1 MSGRLAAFP
10 TSPETGR
17 TAKSVSIEGA
27 SVCPHV
33 HFEREKTQGE
43 KKIRCVLALDHV
55 LLRQGLRRLLEDE
68 PDFEVVG
75 EAGSAAECL
84 RKVYELRPDVL
95 VADAGTFGLAAAEAE
110 ILVTRESPHTK

>member
-68 PDFEVVG
+68 PDFEVVA
-75 EAGSAAECL
+75 EAAN
-84 RKVYELRPDVL
+84 
-95 VADAGTFGLAAAEAE
+95 AAEALQRAFEHRPE
-110 ILVTRESPHTK
+110 IIIADS